1 MHGFGRYLAAALAA
15 RFASE
20 GMSLA
25 VVLLALERTG
35 SAAHGAF
42 VLTAWLAPHILAAPL
57 AGVAASRTRR
67 PRLFHV
73 GALAGFTGAVAAL
86 SVLLGRA
93 PAPLVLA
100 VALLGGS
107 CGPMVTG
114 GMSSLVA
121 GLVPAGAR
129 RDRAYAW
136 DASTYNAAAVT
147 APAVVGLA
155 AALGSAAP
163 AMAALA
169 LAGALA
175 AALAA
180 TLPYGTPQ
188 PAPAANGGTHPAA
201 TSGANG
207 VTASGANGVTAS
219 GANGRANGGGDAAA
233 SPGATPPGPAPV
245 GLGAG
250 LAALWRI
257 RELRA
262 ITSATTLAFVG
273 IGTLTTTS
281 VLLASRLGSPG
292 AGGVLMTAFAVG
304 ALAGSLTLGRIT
316 AVEPGRLARWAM
328 AGTGAALAV
337 AAFAPSVTLAAVL
350 FAAAGV
356 CDGPLLTAT
365 LRIRSEYAPDAVRT
379 QVFTLGAGLKLTAAS
394 VGAALVGFG
403 AAAPPQALLA
413 GISVLILAAALLHAL
428 VTRQAPQP
436 AADAAAT
443 EPSGDSATAP
453 AGRRTPGGP

>member
-42 VLTAWLAPHILAAPL
+42 VLTAWLAPQILAAPL

-73 GALAGFTGAVAAL
+73 GALAGFTCAVAAL

-121 GLVPAGAR
+121 GLVPAGAG

-180 TLPYGTPQ
+180 TLPYAAPQ
-188 PAPAANGGTHPAA
+188 PAPAANGG
-201 TSGANG
+201 
-207 VTASGANGVTAS
+207 
-219 GANGRANGGGDAAA
+219 AAA
-233 SPGATPPGPAPV
+233 GTGPGAARPSAPPV

-316 AVEPGRLARWAM
+316 ALEPGRLARWAM

-337 AAFAPSVTLAAVL
+337 AAFAPSVTLAAAL

-394 VGAALVGFG
+394 VGAALVGFA

-428 VTRQAPQP
+428 VARQAPAP
-436 AADAAAT
+436 AGAAAAT
-443 EPSGDSATAP
+443 EPSGGSATAP

>member
-35 SAAHGAF
+35 SAAYGAF
-42 VLTAWLAPHILAAPL
+42 VLTAWLAPHVLAAPL
-57 AGVAASRTRR
+57 AGAAAARTGR

-73 GALAGFTGAVAAL
+73 VALTGFTCAVAAL
-86 SVLLGRA
+86 AVLLGRA
-93 PAPLVLA
+93 PAPVVVA

-121 GLVPAGAR
+121 GLVPAGAG

-169 LAGALA
+169 LAGTLA
-175 AALAA
+175 AVLAA
-180 TLPYGTPQ
+180 TLPYTTRQ
-188 PAPAANGGTHPAA
+188 PDPTARPGAEPGAPAAA
-201 TSGANG
+201 
-207 VTASGANGVTAS
+207 
-219 GANGRANGGGDAAA
+219 
-233 SPGATPPGPAPV
+233 

-292 AGGVLMTAFAVG
+292 GGGVLMTAFAVG

-316 AVEPGRLARWAM
+316 SVEPGRLARRAM
-328 AGTGAALAV
+328 AGTGAALA
-337 AAFAPSVTLAAVL
+337 AAVFAPSVAVAAVL

-394 VGAALVGFG
+394 VGAALVGF
-403 AAAPPQALLA
+403 AASAPPQALLA
-413 GISVLILAAALLHAL
+413 GISTLILASALLHAL
-428 VTRQAPQP
+428 VARHGAAPTG
-436 AADAAAT
+436 AAAAT
-443 EPSGDSATAP
+443 TGPSEGSATAP
-453 AGRRTPGGP
+453 AGRRTS

>member
-73 GALAGFTGAVAAL
+73 GALAGFTCAVAAL

-121 GLVPAGAR
+121 GLVPAGAG

-188 PAPAANGGTHPAA
+188 PAP
-201 TSGANG
+201 
-207 VTASGANGVTAS
+207 VTNRG
-219 GANGRANGGGDAAA
+219 AAA
-233 SPGATPPGPAPV
+233 GTSPGAARTSPPPA

-292 AGGVLMTAFAVG
+292 AGGMLMTAFAVG

-316 AVEPGRLARWAM
+316 ALEPGRLARWAM

-394 VGAALVGFG
+394 VGAALVGFA
-403 AAAPPQALLA
+403 AAAPPQSLLA

-428 VTRQAPQP
+428 VARQAPAP
-436 AADAAAT
+436 AGGAAAT
-443 EPSGDSATAP
+443 KPSGDSATAP
-453 AGRRTPGGP
+453 SGRRTPGGP